1 MDCWAHTMCVSKE
14 FPGDADAAGLGAT
27 LWEPLLTLYAHHRA
41 LSPPWGVWFTPD
53 PLTPCIAS
61 DKTTHN
67 KYASIGTDQM
77 KWDISVISDWSLDSD
92 YEFPKPDGLLEKL
105 GWHSPNPALAC
116 CWTHLQ
122 AQNLRPDGCPGCWP
136 SCSCPAQ
143 NLAWCRRSCGGKP
156 SFSLGAPACSL
167 ETTVGLA
174 HKLLGSCHTQR
185 VHDLGL
191 WFPNLLRSKVQLHIH
206 TAEDNIVWI

>member
-1 MDCWAHTMCVSKE
+1 
-14 FPGDADAAGLGAT
+14 
-27 LWEPLLTLYAHHRA
+27 
-41 LSPPWGVWFTPD
+41 
-53 PLTPCIAS
+53 
-61 DKTTHN
+61 
-67 KYASIGTDQM
+67 M

-156 SFSLGAPACSL
+156 SFSLDAPACSL

-174 HKLLGSCHTQR
+174 HKLLGSCHTQSPWSWPVIPKPPWKQSTTTYSYCR
-185 VHDLGL
+185 GQYSLNINVKIQSILA
-191 WFPNLLRSKVQLHIH
+191 PKVLF
-206 TAEDNIVWI
+206 AGVNM